1 MKELNLGLDIGTN
14 SIGWALVDENGDVIK
29 KNGFRFW
36 GVRMFDEADTAK
48 ERRTNR
54 SSRRRLRRRRQR
66 IEWLQEEFRDEI
78 NKVDDKFFQRLN
90 DSFYIVE
97 DKQDRN
103 HYTFFDDVYTDQN
116 YFEQFPT
123 IYHLRKYLMETE
135 EKADIRMIYLALHH
149 IIKYRGH
156 FLNEGESFN
165 PSDFEIVENVLK
177 ELNDELKEYK
187 YQYEDE
193 EDYFSEIDLSD
204 ANFFIKLQDIMLSK
218 SSKMEKE
225 DHLRKLMKVDKK
237 SLVNELVI
245 KLLVSGKV
253 SPKSFSFVKDQ
264 KYQTKDININIE
276 DGLQESI
283 DENKKTVTELSTFFD
298 YIENIKLV
306 SDFYYLLKLLGI
318 NPETKKCNQS
328 LSDAMINTY
337 KRHQSNLEE
346 LKSLIK
352 TYLPNSYNDCFRIY
366 KKGLNNYVEYV
377 GKLSTN
383 GETKRFAH
391 CSKENFESYVKK
403 LLTKISDEKA
413 KQTIDSILKKIENN
427 EYMPRQNNGQNTTI
441 PMQLNLMELKK
452 IIDNQSKYYPFLLEE
467 HEGYTRRDRIISIF
481 EYHIPYYVG
490 PLSNANNNQ
499 FSWIER
505 KPLPI
510 RPWNFNEVVDIE
522 KSATI
527 FIQRMQNKCT
537 YLHGP
542 NDYCLPKMSLLF
554 TEYNCL
560 QYLNKIRINGA
571 LINQAEKQE
580 IFNEFFLNNSSP
592 TKSKLIKFIYCKFGM
607 ECEDLPEINC
617 NMSSWIKFKEIFKDE
632 FNKRVEDGSIEE
644 IIKDITLFEDKKI
657 LAKRF
662 KEVYHLTEE
671 QIKAIKG
678 LNYKGYGALCR
689 KLLDGIRCVNKKTG
703 EESPTI
709 IEIMRNTN
717 LNLMEII
724 YSQDYPFLDAIDEYN
739 KKVDTESLD
748 FRTYIDEN
756 LYVSPMMKRSLIQ
769 TYRLIEEIERIF
781 KRPINKYYIECTRTN
796 QAAKKPTNSRYQH
809 LLELYRDCKNIAN
822 DLEKQNIDL
831 NHLSKQL
838 EEYKD
843 KLSIDALYLYFTQL
857 GKCMYTLKD
866 IENIDSVMK
875 GIGYDIDHIYPQS
888 LVKDDSFSNIV
899 LVDKDTNQNVK
910 KNRFLCETTIVTGRH
925 KAFYKILL
933 DKKLITKEKYR
944 RLTETRIDDTTLEG
958 FVNRQLVATNQA
970 VKGVIQLL
978 KRFKNVS
985 NSNIIYSKAENV
997 SDFRNE
1003 YDMLKSRT
1011 ANNFHHA
1018 HDAYL
1023 NVIIGRAINT
1033 YYEVNRILSIKD
1045 VIKIQNEEKTL
1056 NPITILKCRKV
1067 YDLKGQLVWDKSLFL
1082 PKIENY
1088 LYHTFDIHETT
1099 RTNTS
1104 NKMFSKVTVLPK
1116 GQGTV
1121 LIKSN
1126 DSKISIAKYG
1136 GITSYSYCK
1145 YCIVEGITK
1154 KNEKEYILESIP
1166 TSYKNRVNEYIDSI
1180 YSKKY
1185 LQYKIIKGNIP
1196 TNLIIKNGAL
1206 KFYITGKTNDS
1217 YLIKNA
1223 NDRYFSK
1230 NAIRIIRSID
1240 KYNDQV
1246 QKKCAK
1252 EEVDN
1257 KIIVSPSKLL
1267 KDGKTTKEISITMDD
1282 CLQLLDEI
1290 KKLYSKEIFAYSP
1303 IITLVNRLN
1312 EICDY
1317 ENYTITEMV
1326 KIISQILL
1334 LLKTN
1339 ERKMSD
1345 LTIIDL
1351 AKNFG
1356 FLAISKKLSPG
1367 MKLIAESLTGYF
1379 TETIFE
1385 VPDAI

>member
-36 GVRMFDEADTAK
+36 GVRMFKDAETAK

-66 IEWLQEEFRDEI
+66 IEWLQDEFRDEI

-90 DSFYIVE
+90 DSFYKVE
-97 DKQDRN
+97 DKQDSN

-156 FLNEGESFN
+156 FLSEGESFN
-165 PSDFEIVENVLK
+165 PSNFEIVENVFK
-177 ELNDELKEYK
+177 EINDELKEYK
-187 YQYEDE
+187 YQYGE
-193 EDYFSEIDLSD
+193 EEKYFSEIDLSED
-204 ANFFIKLQDIMLSK
+204 NFFIKLQDIMLSK

-225 DHLRKLMKVDKK
+225 ENLRKLMKVDKK
-237 SLVNELVI
+237 ALVSELVI
-245 KLLVSGKV
+245 KLLVYGKV
-253 SPKSFSFVKDQ
+253 SPKSFSFVKEQ

-276 DGLQESI
+276 EGLQDNI
-283 DENKKTVTELSTFFD
+283 NENKKTITELSTFFD

-337 KRHQSNLEE
+337 KRHQSDLEE
-346 LKSLIK
+346 LKALIK

-403 LLTKISDEKA
+403 LLTKINDEKA
-413 KQTIDSILKKIENN
+413 KQAIDSILKKIENN
-427 EYMPRQNNGQNTTI
+427 EYMPRQNNGQNTSI

-467 HEGYTRRDRIISIF
+467 NEGYTRRNRIISIF

-510 RPWNFNEVVDIE
+510 RPWNFNEVVDVE
-522 KSATI
+522 KSATN

-560 QYLNKIRINGA
+560 QYLNKIRINGS
-571 LINQAEKQE
+571 LINQTEKQE

-592 TKSKLIKFIYCKFGM
+592 TKNKLINFIHSKFGIK
-607 ECEDLPEINC
+607 CEDLPEINC

-632 FNKRVEDGSIEE
+632 FNRRVEDGSIEE

-662 KEVYHLTEE
+662 KEVYHLTDE

-678 LNYKGYGALCR
+678 LNYKSYGALCR

-703 EESPTI
+703 EESPTV

-717 LNLMEII
+717 LNLMEILNS
-724 YSQDYPFLDAIDEYN
+724 YDYPFFDAIDEYN
-739 KKVDTESLD
+739 KKVDIDCLD
-748 FRTYIDEN
+748 FRSYIEEN
-756 LYVSPMMKRSLIQ
+756 LYVSPMMKRALIQ
-769 TYRLIEEIERIF
+769 AYRLIEEIERIF

-796 QAAKKPTNSRYQH
+796 KAKKKPSNSRYQH
-809 LLELYRDCKNIAN
+809 LVELYDFCKKTIEKWNI
-822 DLEKQNIDL
+822 QNINL
-831 NHLSKQL
+831 SHLSNQL

-857 GKCMYTLKD
+857 GKCMYTLED
-866 IENIDSVMK
+866 IDNIEDVMK
-875 GIGYDIDHIYPQS
+875 GKGYNIDHIYPQS
-888 LVKDDSFSNIV
+888 LIKDDSISNMV
-899 LVDKDTNQNVK
+899 LVNENINQNI
-910 KNRFLCETTIVTGRH
+910 KNNKFLCETTIITEKH
-925 KAFYKILL
+925 KKFYELL
-933 DKKLITKEKYR
+933 LEKNLITKEKYR

-970 VKGVIQLL
+970 VKGLIQLL
-978 KRFKNVS
+978 KNFKNV
-985 NSNIIYSKAENV
+985 NVQNIIYSKAENV
-997 SDFRNE
+997 SDFRNV

-1023 NVIIGRAINT
+1023 NVIIGRVINT
-1033 YYEVNRILSIKD
+1033 YYDINNIREPKDIL
-1045 VIKIQNEEKTL
+1045 KIQNDKKTL
-1056 NPITILKCRKV
+1056 NPMQILNLKKI
-1067 YDLKGQLVWDKSLFL
+1067 YDLKGRLIWDKLLYIS
-1082 PKIENY
+1082 KIEKY

-1099 RTNTS
+1099 KTTFLS
-1104 NKMFSKVTVLPK
+1104 KMFHQGSICPAGK
-1116 GQGTV
+1116 GTV
-1121 LIKSN
+1121 QVKCK
-1126 DSKISIAKYG
+1126 KINLPINKYG
-1136 GITSYSYCK
+1136 GIKANSFSK
-1145 YCIVEGITK
+1145 YCIVRAYNK
-1154 KNEKEYILESIP
+1154 KGENYYLEAIP
-1166 TSYKNRVNEYIDSI
+1166 TRFKDNERKYLDMI
-1180 YSKKY
+1180 YSSYDIVKNNIPVNVLVEKNDFTYIITGRYDSATFRIVNTKDRFFSKEAIKIIRNIEKY
-1185 LQYKIIKGNIP
+1185 EERVKMQYKCNEENNI
-1196 TNLIIKNGAL
+1196 
-1206 KFYITGKTNDS
+1206 
-1217 YLIKNA
+1217 
-1223 NDRYFSK
+1223 
-1230 NAIRIIRSID
+1230 
-1240 KYNDQV
+1240 
-1246 QKKCAK
+1246 
-1252 EEVDN
+1252 
-1257 KIIVSPSKLL
+1257 IIVSPAKMSKN
-1267 KDGKTTKEISITMDD
+1267 GKMTKEIVITKYD
-1282 CLQLLDEI
+1282 CEFLFKQIINMYSKKIYAYTPIVKLLNVMNTIKNLDNFSVKESVKILSEI
-1290 KKLYSKEIFAYSP
+1290 LKLLRTNAGLSCDLELLGLSSSFGEFTMGKKLY
-1303 IITLVNRLN
+1303 
-1312 EICDY
+1312 
-1317 ENYTITEMV
+1317 
-1326 KIISQILL
+1326 
-1334 LLKTN
+1334 
-1339 ERKMSD
+1339 
-1345 LTIIDL
+1345 
-1351 AKNFG
+1351 
-1356 FLAISKKLSPG
+1356 PG
-1367 MKLIAESLTGYF
+1367 TKLIAESLTGYF

-1385 VPDAI
+1385 VPDAV

>member
-36 GVRMFDEADTAK
+36 GVRMFESAETAK
-48 ERRTNR
+48 KRRTYR

-66 IEWLQEEFRDEI
+66 IEWLQEEFREEI
-78 NKVDDKFFQRLN
+78 HKIDDKFFQRLN
-90 DSFYIVE
+90 DSFYMVE
-97 DKQDRN
+97 DKQDHN

-123 IYHLRKYLMETE
+123 IYHLRKHLMETE

-165 PSDFEIVENVLK
+165 PSDFEIVENVFK
-177 ELNDELKEYK
+177 EFNDELKEYK

-193 EDYFSEIDLSD
+193 KEYFSEIDLSD

-218 SSKMEKE
+218 SSKMEKAE
-225 DHLRKLMKVDKK
+225 NLRQLMKVDKK
-237 SLVNELVI
+237 VLVSELVI
-245 KLLVSGKV
+245 KLLVYGKV
-253 SPKSFSFVKDQ
+253 TPKSFSFVKDQ

-337 KRHQSNLEE
+337 NCHQTDLEE
-346 LKSLIK
+346 LKTLIK

-383 GETKRFAH
+383 GGTKRFAH
-391 CSKENFESYVKK
+391 CSKENFESYIKK
-403 LLTKISDEKA
+403 LLTKITDEKA

-427 EYMPRQNNGQNTTI
+427 EYMPRQNNGQNTSI

-467 HEGYTRRDRIISIF
+467 YEGYTRKDRIISIF

-510 RPWNFNEVVDIE
+510 RPWNFNEVVDVE
-522 KSATI
+522 KSATN

-580 IFNEFFLNNSSP
+580 IFNEFFLKNSSP
-592 TKSKLIKFIYCKFGM
+592 TKKNLATYIYSNFHV
-607 ECEDLPEINC
+607 ECNDLPEINC

-662 KEVYHLTEE
+662 KEVYHLTDE

-678 LNYKGYGALCR
+678 LNYKGYGALCK

-717 LNLMEII
+717 LNLMEILNSHN
-724 YSQDYPFLDAIDEYN
+724 YSFLDAIDEYN
-739 KKVDTESLD
+739 KKVNIDCLD
-748 FRTYIDEN
+748 FRTYIEEN
-756 LYVSPMMKRSLIQ
+756 LYVSPMMKRALIQ
-769 TYRLIEEIERIF
+769 AYRLIEEIERIF

-796 QAAKKPTNSRYQH
+796 QAEKKPTKSRYQH
-809 LLELYRDCKNIAN
+809 LVELYNIC
-822 DLEKQNIDL
+822 EKTIEECNIQNINL
-831 NHLSKQL
+831 SHLSSQL

-857 GKCMYTLKD
+857 GKCMYTLED
-866 IENIDSVMK
+866 INNIEYVLK
-875 GIGYDIDHIYPQS
+875 GKGYDIDHIYPQS
-888 LVKDDSFSNIV
+888 LIKDDSISNMV
-899 LVDKDTNQNVK
+899 LVNERINQNVK
-910 KNRFLCETTIVTGRH
+910 NNKFLCETTIITEKH
-925 KAFYKILL
+925 KKFYELL
-933 DKKLITKEKYR
+933 LEKKLITKEKYR

-970 VKGVIQLL
+970 VKGLIQLL
-978 KRFKNVS
+978 KSFKNVDVE
-985 NSNIIYSKAENV
+985 NIIYSKAENV
-997 SDFRNE
+997 SDFRRDN
-1003 YDMLKSRT
+1003 DMLKSRT

-1023 NVIIGRAINT
+1023 NVIIGRAVNT
-1033 YYEVNRILSIKD
+1033 YYEINRIKNSKD
-1045 VIKIQNEEKTL
+1045 ILKIQNEKKTL
-1056 NPITILKCRKV
+1056 NPMQILKRNII
-1067 YDLKGQLVWDKSLFL
+1067 YDLKGKLVWDTSLYV
-1082 PKIENY
+1082 PKIERH
-1088 LYHTFDIHETT
+1088 LYQTIGINETM
-1099 RTNTS
+1099 RTS
-1104 NKMFSKVTVLPK
+1104 IPNKMFKTTLCPR
-1116 GQGTV
+1116 GEGTV
-1121 LIKSN
+1121 VIKSSDN
-1126 DSKISIAKYG
+1126 KISINNYG
-1136 GITSYSYCK
+1136 GILYDLYCK
-1145 YCIVEGITK
+1145 YCIVEIITK

-1166 TSYKNRVNEYIDSI
+1166 TSYKNRVKEYIDSI
-1180 YSKKY
+1180 YSEKY
-1185 LQYKIIKGNIP
+1185 IQYKIIKDNIP
-1196 TNLIIKNGAL
+1196 TNFVIKNNAL
-1206 KFYITGKTNDS
+1206 KFYITGRTTNS
-1217 YLIKNA
+1217 YYVKNA

-1230 NAIRIIRSID
+1230 NAIKIIRNID

-1246 QKKCAK
+1246 QKKCAR
-1252 EEVDN
+1252 EPIDN
-1257 KIIVSPSKLL
+1257 KIIVSPFKKL
-1267 KDGKTTKEISITMDD
+1267 KYGKTTREISITMDD
-1282 CLQLLDEI
+1282 CLQLLEEI
-1290 KKLYSKEIFAYSP
+1290 KKVYSKEIFAYSP
-1303 IITLVNRLN
+1303 IITLVNRLD
-1312 EICDY
+1312 EIGDFS
-1317 ENYTITEMV
+1317 NYTIIEMI
-1326 KIISQILL
+1326 KIITQILL

-1339 ERKMSD
+1339 ERKAVD
-1345 LTIIDL
+1345 LCLIKL
-1351 AKNFG
+1351 PANFG
-1356 FLAISKKLSPG
+1356 SIRINKKLSPG

-1385 VPDAI
+1385 VPDAV